1 MSNLKKINNKQT
13 SLFLNERKDAS
24 KYKKAKY
31 FKLFF
36 SFYYES
42 DQLISVK
49 TKLHKKMYKHFQ
61 YIQGTSIIRETVG
74 FIYVF

>member
-1 MSNLKKINNKQT
+1 MQENTKKQNIL
-13 SLFLNERKDAS
+13 S
-24 KYKKAKY
+24 Y
-31 FKLFF
+31 FF